1 MASKRRFGRVRRLP
15 SGRFQARYRG
25 PDGID
30 RPAAQTF
37 ATKRDAE
44 VWLTQQEVELR
55 ADNWVDPDLGEI
67 AIETYAQA
75 WLRDRVLKPR
85 TAELYDGLLRNHL
98 IPYFG
103 NYALAKIREPHVRRW
118 RKEQLESGPQAKPKF
133 GDVTVAKAYRLLHSI
148 LATAADDKV
157 IKRNPCRIKGAGEEH
172 SPERP
177 VVELPDLIRLLDCI
191 PARYRAM
198 LLMATFASLRFGEL
212 AALRRSDIDL
222 DRSVV
227 RVVMSLAQM
236 NDGKLIDQ
244 EPKSRAGRRTVAY
257 PREISDELHWH
268 LERFAQPGGDGL
280 VFVGPLGGRL
290 RRSNFRDIWL
300 VAIAE
305 AGLSDVHL
313 HDLRHTGNTMAAA
326 TGASLREL
334 MERMGHSSSR
344 AALIYQHASRDRDEA
359 IAAALGDSLPAA
371 KKQAEKPPSGTQRA
385 RPRSEAS

>member
-1 MASKRRFGRVRRLP
+1 MANKRRFGRVRRLP
-15 SGRFQARYRG
+15 SGRFQARYHG

-44 VWLTQQEVELR
+44 VWLTQQEVEIR
-55 ADNWVDPDLGEI
+55 ADNWVDPDLGKV
-67 AIETYAQA
+67 AFETYARA
-75 WLRDRVLKPR
+75 WLQDRVLKPR

-98 IPYFG
+98 SPFFG
-103 NYALAKIREPHVRRW
+103 NYALVEIREPHVRRW
-118 RKEQLESGPQAKPKF
+118 RKEQLESGAKSKPKF

-177 VVELPDLIRLLDCI
+177 VVELPDLIRLLDTI

-212 AALRRSDIDL
+212 AALRRSDVDL

-227 RVVMSLAQM
+227 RVVRSLAQM

-244 EPKSRAGRRTVAY
+244 EPKSRAGRRTVAF
-257 PREISDELHWH
+257 PREIGDEL
-268 LERFAQPGGDGL
+268 R
-280 VFVGPLGGRL
+280 
-290 RRSNFRDIWL
+290 
-300 VAIAE
+300 
-305 AGLSDVHL
+305 
-313 HDLRHTGNTMAAA
+313 
-326 TGASLREL
+326 
-334 MERMGHSSSR
+334 
-344 AALIYQHASRDRDEA
+344 
-359 IAAALGDSLPAA
+359 
-371 KKQAEKPPSGTQRA
+371 
-385 RPRSEAS
+385 